1 MFGRMARDRYQNSYD
16 AERDRRSSGRRSSST
31 AYVPASGRVTRTR
44 SEANA
49 YSGSASRARANAY
62 SRSSSRT
69 GGASYRGSSAAGTSR
84 GGSAYRNA
92 RSSASYSNTVRTE
105 NRAGRNSQAR
115 RSQQRAVPTARG
127 RQRVLTEAEKEYY
140 RKKRAQARRR
150 KAARK
155 RAYQARAFVL
165 LSLCLILFLGFKG
178 LSTIAD
184 YIDASR
190 QNALDA
196 MQNIGFQKDNDRI
209 DATETTAASAS
220 DAAGGMALGDGVSTN
235 LASAGTTTTAAITDP
250 THVLSNGRY
259 LDITKPMVALTWD
272 DGPKASVGNH
282 LMDVLEA
289 NNGRGTFFIVGERI
303 DQAADEVKR
312 MATDGHEI
320 ANHSWDHDEKLSKKG
335 SDYIR
340 NEFDKTNQKVQE
352 LTGVTP
358 TLARL
363 PGGIVSTDVKNT
375 LTMPMIFWSLDTL
388 DWKTRDAQS
397 TITAIQ
403 NNIKDGDI
411 VLMHELY
418 DATSQACDTV
428 IPWLNQQGYQM
439 VTVSELIQFRN
450 ASVAGGNGKQYSN
463 FPPQPTEAAAAE
475 TTTAEGDTAAVGAA
489 ADTAETAA
497 ADNADTV
504 DEGGDSAAGD
514 AMSAESV
521 TEA

>member
-1 MFGRMARDRYQNSYD
+1 MS
-16 AERDRRSSGRRSSST
+16 
-31 AYVPASGRVTRTR
+31 
-44 SEANA
+44 
-49 YSGSASRARANAY
+49 
-62 SRSSSRT
+62 
-69 GGASYRGSSAAGTSR
+69 
-84 GGSAYRNA
+84 
-92 RSSASYSNTVRTE
+92 
-105 NRAGRNSQAR
+105 
-115 RSQQRAVPTARG
+115 TARG

-140 RKKRAQARRR
+140 RKKRARARRR

-165 LSLCLILFLGFKG
+165 LSLCFILFLGFKG
-178 LSTIAD
+178 LSSVAN
-184 YIDASR
+184 YIDTSR

-196 MQNIGFQKDNDRI
+196 MQRIGLQCDNDRI

-220 DAAGGMALGDGVSTN
+220 DAAGSMAVGSTALGDGVSTN
-235 LASAGTTTTAAITDP
+235 IASTTTSAAITDP
-250 THVLSNGRY
+250 THVLSSGRY

-272 DGPKASVGNH
+272 DGPKSSVGNH

-289 NNGRGTFFIVGERI
+289 NNGRGTFFIVGNRI
-303 DQAADEVKR
+303 DKNADEVKR
-312 MATDGHEI
+312 MAADGHEI

-388 DWKTRDAQS
+388 DWKTRNAQS

-403 NNIKDGDI
+403 NHIKDGDI

-418 DATSQACDTV
+418 GATSQACDTV

-450 ASVAGGNGKQYSN
+450 ASVSGGNGKQYSN
-463 FPPQPTEAAAAE
+463 FPPQPTEAAVTEAAAAE
-475 TTTAEGDTAAVGAA
+475 TTGTDAADTVEAAEAESAEEAGAGGAA
-489 ADTAETAA
+489 AEGADAGSTDETGAVHAA
-497 ADNADTV
+497 ASN
-504 DEGGDSAAGD
+504 GFQIKSI
-514 AMSAESV
+514 AEM
-521 TEA
+521 A